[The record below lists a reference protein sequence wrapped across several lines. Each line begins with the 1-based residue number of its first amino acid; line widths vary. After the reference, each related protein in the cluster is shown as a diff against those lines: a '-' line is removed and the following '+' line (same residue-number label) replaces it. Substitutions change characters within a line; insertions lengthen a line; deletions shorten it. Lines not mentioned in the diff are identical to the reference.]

1 MRNKQQKSR
10 TKLCKSGR
18 SSSTK
23 KIIIFD
29 LDGTLTKSKT
39 VLDKE
44 MASLLCRLLKKR
56 IVAVLGGGNYT
67 QFKNQFLDS
76 LKCAKVQFKNLFI
89 LPVSGGSL
97 YGFQNGK
104 WRMIYKHTLTA
115 KEKTKV
121 QAAFRKAFRD
131 INYIPP
137 KKIYG
142 GVIENRGSQ
151 ITFSALGQKAPLNK
165 KKEWNTKTDIRPQL
179 RTALKKY
186 LPNFEIRLGGLTSI
200 DVTKKGINKAYGIT
214 EIMKLLSVSRKDVVY
229 IGDALYEG
237 GNDYI
242 VKRAKI
248 ATVMV
253 KNQEETK
260 DFIRCFLS
268 EQK

>member
-18 SSSTK
+18 SLSTK
-23 KIIIFD
+23 KIIMFD

-44 MASLLCRLLKKR
+44 IAFLLCRLLEKK
-56 IVAVLGGGNYT
+56 IVVVLGGGNYT
-67 QFKNQFLDS
+67 QFKNQFLNF
-76 LKCAKVQFKNLFI
+76 LKCAKALFKNLFI

-97 YGFQNGK
+97 YRFQNGK

-121 QAAFRKAFRD
+121 QAAFRKAFYD
-131 INYIPP
+131 ISYIPP

-142 GVIENRGSQ
+142 RVIENRGSQ

-165 KKEWNTKTDIRPQL
+165 KKVWNIKTDVRPQL

-200 DVTKKGINKAYGIT
+200 DVTKKGINKSYGVT

-237 GNDYI
+237 GNDYV

-253 KNQEETK
+253 KDQEETK
-260 DFIRCFLS
+260 DFIRCLLS